1 MKLSSPKKIIRAH
14 NTARGRNLRMK
25 KITAPFLVLMLLL
38 LPVTQHLY
46 ASADAALSAYQ
57 QGKVTTAIKLWSN
70 AANNALKS
78 NDYSTAVDVLWQKA
92 EVQRAL
98 GQHTKAVVSLEK
110 ARRLYDKKDHGLD
123 KNKHALL
130 LSSYGD
136 SLSHLGSV
144 ANAVKLLL
152 KAITISREIDNPLT
166 LAISLNNFGNV
177 LVFLD
182 DLTSAQ
188 LAYQESADLALTQN
202 NTTLYIKVLANQVKA
217 YQQQNKYAESSTQ
230 LKQAI
235 AASNKEGGLKNKT
248 FTLIGLGN
256 LAWQQYML
264 KEEKNKNYWIKQ
276 AFDLLDAADVLA
288 RASSDLRSES
298 YAAGYLGQIY
308 AEQQQFDEAI
318 QLTERATRAAQKID
332 ARESEYLWHWQSGRI
347 YTKQN
352 NLDAAIAA
360 YRLAVETIQSIRNKL
375 STRSAFKDVLGP
387 VFLELT
393 DLLLQRPQG
402 LTDKAKIESYL
413 TEARSTMELL
423 KAAELQD
430 YFQDNCVTALQ
441 SRTAGLD
448 KLDSRTAVLYPIILD
463 DRIEILLSLSD
474 GIKQAVTSI
483 SSDEL
488 RETINN
494 FRVLL
499 EKRTTHQYM
508 RYGRKLY
515 DLLIRPMQATLD
527 KNNVDTLVIIPD
539 SALRTIPLSALHDG
553 KEFLISKYALA
564 TTPGLTL
571 TDPQPI
577 DKDKLK
583 VLVAGL
589 TDGVQG
595 FSPLPNVAIEVD
607 KIKDTFDST
616 ILMDKT
622 YVTNNVENE
631 LSKTNFGIVHIASH
645 AQFSSEPEETF
656 LLAYSDKFTMDRLES
671 LLGQTKFRDDPV
683 ELLTLSACQ
692 TAAGD
697 ERAALGLAGIAIKAG
712 ARSALA
718 TLWFINDKASSILV
732 ADFYDELKNG
742 HSKAKA
748 LQQAQLHLIKDRRYR
763 HPSYWSPFLLIG
775 NWL

>member
-1 MKLSSPKKIIRAH
+1 
-14 NTARGRNLRMK
+14 MK
-25 KITAPFLVLMLLL
+25 KITTPFFVLTLLMFS
-38 LPVTQHLY
+38 VTPQTY
-46 ASADAALSAYQ
+46 ASADAALSAYR
-57 QGKVTTAIKLWSN
+57 QGKVLTAIKLWTDV
-70 AANNALKS
+70 ADKALANK
-78 NDYSTAVDVLWQKA
+78 DYPTAIDTLWQKA
-92 EVQRAL
+92 EAQRVL
-98 GQHTKAVVSLEK
+98 GQHKKAVVSLEK
-110 ARRLYDKKDHGLD
+110 ARRIYNKKQLNLD
-123 KNKHALL
+123 KNKHALV

-152 KAITISREIDNPLT
+152 KAITISRETGNSLT

-182 DLTSAQ
+182 DIASAQ
-188 LAYQESADLALTQN
+188 LAYEEAADLASEQKSANLQV
-202 NTTLYIKVLANQVKA
+202 KVLANQVKA
-217 YQQQNKYAESSTQ
+217 FQQQEKLTESSSK
-230 LKQAI
+230 LKSAI
-235 AASNKEGGLKNKT
+235 SISSNAGSLNNKT
-248 FTLIGLGN
+248 LNLISLGN
-256 LAWQQYML
+256 LAWQQYKL
-264 KEEKNKNYWIKQ
+264 EITENKNYWVKQ
-276 AFDLLDAADVLA
+276 SFELLDAADVLA
-288 RASSDLRSES
+288 RSSGDIRAES

-308 AEQQQFDEAI
+308 AEQQRFDEAI
-318 QLTERATRAAQKID
+318 ELTERATRTAQKID

-347 YTKQN
+347 YKRQN

-393 DLLLQRPQG
+393 DLLLQRPNG
-402 LTDKAKIESYL
+402 LSDKTAIENYL

-441 SRTAGLD
+441 SRTSGLD
-448 KLDSRTAVLYPIILD
+448 KLDSRTAVLYPIILK

-474 GIKQAVTSI
+474 GIKQAVTVI
-483 SSDEL
+483 NSDDL
-488 RETINN
+488 RNMITN

-508 RYGRKLY
+508 RYGRQLY
-515 DLLIRPMQATLD
+515 DLLIRPIQDTLD
-527 KNNVDTLVIIPD
+527 KHNVDTLVIVPD
-539 SALRTIPLSALHDG
+539 SALRTIPLAALHDG

-571 TDPQPI
+571 TDPKPI
-577 DKDKLK
+577 KKEKLK

-607 KIKDTFDST
+607 KITETFDST
-616 ILMDKT
+616 ILMDKK
-622 YVTNNVENE
+622 YVTNNVEGE

-645 AQFSSEPEETF
+645 AQFSSDPEETF

-671 LLGQTKFRDDPV
+671 LLGQTKFRDNPV

-732 ADFYDELKNG
+732 ADFYAELKKSG
-742 HSKAKA
+742 SKAKA

>member
-1 MKLSSPKKIIRAH
+1 
-14 NTARGRNLRMK
+14 MK
-25 KITAPFLVLMLLL
+25 KPTTLIAFLSLLL
-38 LPVTQHLY
+38 LSVISQTY
-46 ASADAALSAYQ
+46 ALADSPLSAYQ
-57 QGKVTTAIKLWSN
+57 QGDISKAIKLWDRAVN
-70 AANNALKS
+70 VALTNN
-78 NDYSTAVDVLWQKA
+78 NFSTAIDALWQKA
-92 EVQRAL
+92 EAQRAL
-98 GQHTKAVVSLEK
+98 GQHKKAVVSLEK
-110 ARRLYDKKDHGLD
+110 ARRFYDKKELDLD
-123 KNKHALL
+123 KSKQALI

-144 ANAVKLLL
+144 ANAVNLLL
-152 KAITISREIDNPLT
+152 KSVTISREIGDNLT
-166 LAISLNNFGNV
+166 LAIALNNFGNV

-182 DLTSAQ
+182 DIPSAQ
-188 LAYQESADLALTQN
+188 LAYEEAADLASTQKN
-202 NTTLYIKVLANQVKA
+202 VALQIKILANQAKA
-217 YQQQNKYAESSTQ
+217 FQQEENPDKSSE
-230 LKQAI
+230 K
-235 AASNKEGGLKNKT
+235 LKNAISISSNAGGINNKILS
-248 FTLIGLGN
+248 LIGLGN
-256 LAWQQYML
+256 LAWQQYKIDL
-264 KEEKNKNYWIKQ
+264 AENKNYWIKQ
-276 AFDLLDAADVLA
+276 SFDLLDAADVLA
-288 RASSDLRSES
+288 RTSGDIRAES

-308 AEQQQFDEAI
+308 AEQQRFDEAI
-318 QLTERATRAAQKID
+318 ELTERATRAAQKVN

-347 YTKQN
+347 YKQQN

-393 DLLLQRPQG
+393 DLLLQRPSG
-402 LTDKAKIESYL
+402 LSDKASIESYL

-441 SRTAGLD
+441 SRTSGLD
-448 KLDSRTAVLYPIILD
+448 KLDSRTAVLYPIILK

-474 GIKQAVTSI
+474 GIEQAVTVI
-483 SSDEL
+483 DSDEL
-488 RETINN
+488 RNKITN

-508 RYGRKLY
+508 RYGRQLY
-515 DLLIRPMQATLD
+515 DLLIRPMQTSLD
-527 KNNVDTLVIIPD
+527 KHNVDTLVIVPD
-539 SALRTIPLSALHDG
+539 SALRTIPLGALHDG

-577 DKDKLK
+577 KKEKLK

-595 FSPLPNVAIEVD
+595 FAPLPNVALEVD
-607 KIKDTFDST
+607 KITDTFDST
-616 ILMDKT
+616 ILMDKK
-622 YVTNNVENE
+622 YVTNNVESE
-631 LSKTNFGIVHIASH
+631 LSKTSFGIVHIASH
-645 AQFSSEPEETF
+645 AQFSSDPDETF

-671 LLGQTKFRDDPV
+671 LLGETKFRDDPV

-718 TLWFINDKASSILV
+718 TLWFINDKASSLLV
-732 ADFYDELKNG
+732 SNFYDQLKKG
-742 HSKAKA
+742 GSKAKA
-748 LQQAQLHLIKDRRYR
+748 LQQAQLNLIKDRRYR

>member
-1 MKLSSPKKIIRAH
+1 
-14 NTARGRNLRMK
+14 MK
-25 KITAPFLVLMLLL
+25 KITNQILVLALLL
-38 LPVTQHLY
+38 FSLTYQ
-46 ASADAALSAYQ
+46 ASVFADAALDAYQ
-57 QGKVTTAIKLWSN
+57 QGKIPTAIKLWDR
-70 AANNALKS
+70 AADDALK
-78 NDYSTAVDVLWQKA
+78 NKNYSTAVDTLWQKA
-92 EVQRAL
+92 EAQRSL
-98 GQHTKAVVSLEK
+98 GQHKKAVTSLEK
-110 ARRLYDKKDHGLD
+110 ARRLYNKKNLKLD
-123 KNKHALL
+123 KNKQALIL
-130 LSSYGD
+130 ASYGD

-152 KAITISREIDNPLT
+152 KAITISREVGNDLT
-166 LAISLNNFGNV
+166 LAIALNNFGNV
-177 LVFLD
+177 LIFLD
-182 DLTSAQ
+182 DHTSAQ
-188 LAYQESADLALTQN
+188 LAYKEAVDLAIAQK
-202 NTTLYIKVLANQVKA
+202 NTPLKVKILANQVKA
-217 YQQQNKYAESSTQ
+217 YQREEMPAESSKT

-235 AASNKEGGLKNKT
+235 LSLEDFGGLAKKT
-248 FTLIGLGN
+248 FTLISLGN
-256 LAWQQYML
+256 LAWQQYNI
-264 KEEKNKNYWIKQ
+264 ESNENKNYWLKQ
-276 AFDLLDAADVLA
+276 SFDLLDNADVLA
-288 RASSDLRSES
+288 RTSGDIRSES
-298 YAAGYLGQIY
+298 YAAGYLGKIY
-308 AEQQQFDEAI
+308 AEQQRFDEAI
-318 QLTERATRAAQKID
+318 KLTERATRAAQKVE

-347 YTKQN
+347 YKQQQ

-360 YRLAVETIQSIRNKL
+360 YRLAVETIQSIRTKL

-393 DLLLQRPQG
+393 DLLLQRPAG
-402 LTDKAKIESYL
+402 LSDKAKIESYL
-413 TEARSTMELL
+413 LEARSTMELL

-441 SRTAGLD
+441 SRTSGLD
-448 KLDSRTAVLYPIILD
+448 KLDSRTAVLYPIILE

-474 GIKQAVTSI
+474 GIKQAVTVI
-483 SSDEL
+483 SSDDL
-488 RETINN
+488 RTKITN

-508 RYGRKLY
+508 RYGRQLY
-515 DLLIRPMQATLD
+515 DLLIRPMQASLD
-527 KNNVDTLVIIPD
+527 SHNIDTLVIIPD
-539 SALRTIPLSALHDG
+539 SALRTIPLAALHDG
-553 KEFLISKYALA
+553 KEFLVSKYALA

-607 KIKDTFDST
+607 KITDTFDST
-616 ILMDKT
+616 ILMDKK
-622 YVTNNVENE
+622 YVTNNVESE

-645 AQFSSEPEETF
+645 AQFSSDPDETF
-656 LLAYSDKFTMDRLES
+656 LLAYSDKFSMDRLET

-718 TLWFINDKASSILV
+718 TLWFINDKASSVLV
-732 ADFYDELKNG
+732 ADFYGEIQKGL
-742 HSKAKA
+742 SKAKA
-748 LQQAQLHLIKDRRYR
+748 LQQAQLKLIKDRRYK